1 MYDNKRQQLELYYTR
16 RDPMKRNGSTL
27 ALAFALTWSLAA
39 MCPAQAPELPKPTK
53 EHELLGQF
61 SGEWD
66 ATAETVPRPGQ
77 PAMKCQGVESAKML
91 GGFWLIGRNEAT
103 MMGAPVSSV
112 LSIGFDPASKKYV
125 GTFVCSM
132 DSNFWKYEGTMEES
146 GKKLTLETEGPSPLD
161 PKKRAKFQEVLELKD
176 KDNKA
181 FTSYIQGDDGKWVKM
196 VTVDYRRKK

>member
-1 MYDNKRQQLELYYTR
+1 
-16 RDPMKRNGSTL
+16 
-27 ALAFALTWSLAA
+27 
-39 MCPAQAPELPKPTK
+39 
-53 EHELLGQF
+53 
-61 SGEWD
+61 
-66 ATAETVPRPGQ
+66 
-77 PAMKCQGVESAKML
+77 
-91 GGFWLIGRNEAT
+91 
-103 MMGAPVSSV
+103 
-112 LSIGFDPASKKYV
+112 
-125 GTFVCSM
+125 M